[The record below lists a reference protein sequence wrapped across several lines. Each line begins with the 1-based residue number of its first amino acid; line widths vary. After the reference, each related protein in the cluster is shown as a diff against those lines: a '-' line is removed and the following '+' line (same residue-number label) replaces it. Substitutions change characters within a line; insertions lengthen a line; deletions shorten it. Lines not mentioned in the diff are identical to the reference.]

1 MLSLRTQ
8 YPFLGALTSFAETNK
23 KDTTVFRSH
32 STASD
37 TLMKQYKKKGF
48 FSKCRRLNKR
58 KQEGVNKLKTFD
70 SFSTERTTDN
80 L

>member
-37 TLMKQYKKKGF
+37 TLMKQYKVIKTILHIV
-48 FSKCRRLNKR
+48 CY
-58 KQEGVNKLKTFD
+58 LKELFK
-70 SFSTERTTDN
+70 
-80 L
+80 